1 MVALAKTGAPA
12 KPARLFWSAS
22 QASASKT
29 GAPAKP
35 ARLFWSASQASA
47 SKTGAPAK
55 PARPFWSASQASALV
70 RLDSAGMAIADVL
83 TFRVVTV
90 GPNDPVRLAIA
101 RMLEESIGSVAVCE
115 GERLV
120 GIFTERDVLRL
131 AGEGSDFAEIRI
143 GDVMTRNPV
152 TLRPDD
158 DVLEA
163 ARLMGERKI
172 RHVPVLEGENLLGM
186 VGIREVMRTLVER
199 LWRSQDSEAHE
210 RARELL
216 GRSSSTLPRTP
227 EGV

>member
-1 MVALAKTGAPA
+1 M
-12 KPARLFWSAS
+12 
-22 QASASKT
+22 
-29 GAPAKP
+29 
-35 ARLFWSASQASA
+35 
-47 SKTGAPAK
+47 
-55 PARPFWSASQASALV
+55 
-70 RLDSAGMAIADVL
+70 

-90 GPNDPVRLAIA
+90 GPDDPVRLAIA
-101 RMLEESIGSVAVCE
+101 RMLEEGIGSVAVCE

-131 AGEGSDFAEIRI
+131 AGEGSEFAEVRV

-152 TLRPDD
+152 TLAPDD
-158 DVLEA
+158 DVLDA

-199 LWRSQDSEAHE
+199 LWRTHDPEARD

-216 GRSSSTLPRTP
+216 SRGGSTLSSDAKR
-227 EGV
+227 V

>member
-1 MVALAKTGAPA
+1 
-12 KPARLFWSAS
+12 
-22 QASASKT
+22 
-29 GAPAKP
+29 
-35 ARLFWSASQASA
+35 
-47 SKTGAPAK
+47 
-55 PARPFWSASQASALV
+55 
-70 RLDSAGMAIADVL
+70 MAIVDVMA
-83 TFRVVTV
+83 FRVVTV
-90 GPNDPVRLAIA
+90 APDDPVRLAIA

-131 AGEGSDFAEIRI
+131 AGEGSDFAEVRV

-172 RHVPVLEGENLLGM
+172 RHVPVLEGENLLGL
-186 VGIREVMRTLVER
+186 VGLREVMRTLVER
-199 LWRSQDSEAHE
+199 LWRTQDPEAHE

-216 GRSSSTLPRTP
+216 ARGNSTLSSDP
-227 EGV
+227 